1 MLQQNNCQLMNSFT
15 EELFGCKMALTQR
28 HKFSVCEKK
37 HAVNTSGL
45 YVSSAMMY
53 SVPQVATN
61 LFCSQRLMHC
71 RAVPQFTASPESCI
85 TDVGFSLLFADFF
98 LALIYLASLHFL
110 TMEIFLYIW
119 LGSHC
124 FLNVCHAL
132 AAFCGSLHYAS
143 SKDWDFLWI
152 LEFLFYILRFL
163 SFLFFFLE
171 SHYSV
176 LFEALYL
183 LPVKISIFRQ
193 KALLQWTKCMEPRQK
208 IWNKPERHNC
218 LAFICLLAITKLIL
232 SLFSCSSLQ
241 WWAKI
246 FIHHLAT
253 LPPIWRA

>member
-85 TDVGFSLLFADFF
+85 ADVGFSLLFADFF
-98 LALIYLASLHFL
+98 LALIYPASLHFL

-143 SKDWDFLWI
+143 SKD
-152 LEFLFYILRFL
+152 
-163 SFLFFFLE
+163 
-171 SHYSV
+171 
-176 LFEALYL
+176 
-183 LPVKISIFRQ
+183 
-193 KALLQWTKCMEPRQK
+193 
-208 IWNKPERHNC
+208 
-218 LAFICLLAITKLIL
+218 
-232 SLFSCSSLQ
+232 
-241 WWAKI
+241 
-246 FIHHLAT
+246 
-253 LPPIWRA
+253 